1 MKLQGYRNQI
11 GKNTFQEII
20 TLKTTKSALA
30 PSMRLDEITHDDTGH
45 FSLMKTP
52 RPGLRP
58 PQDPNPF
65 HIRMVLRGAS
75 ESSMFSGINPSGGT
89 YISCSGILSSPSAS
103 LGRTLAILT
112 PVSSETLHCVG
123 RTSPSFMYH
132 GRWGMS
138 GILWSLGS
146 KIVPESMGTIVDNE
160 IEMFSVHGIKNVNT
174 SRYR

>member
-1 MKLQGYRNQI
+1 MKLQGYRKKV
-11 GKNTFQEII
+11 GKIHFKEMN

-132 GRWGMS
+132 GRCGIS
-138 GILWSLGS
+138 GILWSFGS
-146 KIVPESMGTIVDNE
+146 KIVPESMGTILV
-160 IEMFSVHGIKNVNT
+160 K
-174 SRYR
+174 